1 MAIYT
6 VEQGAV
12 IERTSGSTT
21 IAVGDSYVDV
31 THHASSTPSKVRIT
45 PTSNLGTRSFW
56 VSNKGANTFRVNI
69 NSTDIIEHTF
79 DWESEV

>member
-21 IAVGDSYVDV
+21 IAIGDSYVDV
-31 THHASSTPSKVRIT
+31 THHASSTP
-45 PTSNLGTRSFW
+45 F
-56 VSNKGANTFRVNI
+56 
-69 NSTDIIEHTF
+69 
-79 DWESEV
+79 